1 MKQAMRSTRLL
12 ALGGLFALSAGFVAA
27 TGARESAKPPPIQR
41 SIVYYDDA
49 GAVVG
54 VRRLN
59 CDEPDWGIVTD
70 HQQNFPGCV
79 K

>member
-1 MKQAMRSTRLL
+1 MKQTIRSDRWL
-12 ALGGLFALSAGFVAA
+12 ALGGLLVLSAGFVAA
-27 TGARESAKPPPIQR
+27 TNARPPPPIQR

-59 CDEPDWGIVTD
+59 CAQADWGIVTD

-79 K
+79 Q